1 MQMGIADLNHRDG
14 KIVAVVLAFAFIV
27 RLVWALLVPVIPIS
41 DSAAYDTFALN
52 LAEHGTYGWTAGH
65 PSAYWPVGTSAIYA
79 ALYWIFGH
87 SYVPVVALNIVL
99 GVAIVGLTIWIGRL
113 FFDDKIAII
122 AGGLMAIWPSQV
134 AYVTILASELPF
146 TLLVLLGFYG
156 WFSRR
161 LSVSRPVTVGLAFG
175 LASYIRPIALLLSIV
190 LWLTAIP
197 RWHSLREQLPKL
209 LLVMCVIGITI
220 APWSARNTKLFGHFV
235 LLSTNGGPV
244 TWMGNNPASD
254 GYYMPLPASTDGLN
268 EYERDKALGE
278 QAMQYIKAE
287 PLAFVLRTI
296 KKAVLL
302 HVSETI
308 AVHWNMD
315 GIKQRFGEGALF
327 PFKVITQTFWFG
339 VLLFAIAGFLALVWE
354 RGIVLALL
362 HPLVMTWN
370 YFTAVYAV
378 TAIQDRY
385 HFPSQ
390 PFIALLTGVAIMAI
404 GKWVISRSRASLR
417 YDGND
422 LVRGVKE

>member
-1 MQMGIADLNHRDG
+1 LNLRDG
-14 KIVAVVLAFAFIV
+14 KFVAVVLAFAFLV

-113 FFDDKIAII
+113 FFDERTAIV

-134 AYVTILASELPF
+134 AYVTVLASELPF
-146 TLLVLLGFYG
+146 TFLVLLGFYV
-156 WFSRR
+156 WFSQR
-161 LSVSRPVTVGLAFG
+161 LSALRAVTIGLAFG
-175 LASYIRPIALLLSIV
+175 LASYIRPLALLLPIV

-197 RWHSLREQLPKL
+197 NWQKLREHLPKL
-209 LLVMCVIGITI
+209 LLAMCVVGLTV

-254 GYYMPLPASTDGLN
+254 GYYMPLPTSTSGLN
-268 EYERDKALGE
+268 EYQRDKVLGE
-278 QAMQYIKAE
+278 RAMQYIKTA

-302 HVSETI
+302 HASETI
-308 AVHWNMD
+308 AVHWNAD
-315 GIKQRFGEGALF
+315 GIKQRFGEGALL
-327 PFKVITQTFWFG
+327 PFKLITQGFWLG
-339 VLLFAIAGFLALVWE
+339 VLLSALVGFFILIRE
-354 RGIVLALL
+354 RGIIPGLL
-362 HPLVMTWN
+362 HPLAMTWN

-390 PFIALLTGVAIMAI
+390 PCISVLAAFAIMAFAS
-404 GKWVISRSRASLR
+404 WISRRSSLTLQHDR
-417 YDGND
+417 DD
-422 LVRGVKE
+422 LARSFKG